1 MGKKKDCFLIVY
13 ETVDGTSYQLAQ
25 SYDEAL
31 GWCKHEIEVLQNPP
45 FGGKPLF
52 DPQDVENWLS
62 NGSGDS
68 LGSKYGSIQ
77 IVPVP
82 FI

>member
-1 MGKKKDCFLIVY
+1 MKRENEYFLIVY
-13 ETVDGTSYQLAQ
+13 ETVDDTSYQLAQ

-31 GWCKHEIEVLQNPP
+31 GWCKHEIERLRGFP
-45 FGGKPLF
+45 FGDESFFAPK
-52 DPQDVENWLS
+52 DVEDWLGTRS
-62 NGSGDS
+62 EYP
-68 LGSKYGSIQ
+68 LVCKYGSIQ